1 MLGDLPITQR
11 IGLLVTL
18 PVAAVLLTGVPFV
31 VERVDQARDA
41 AEVASATQEA
51 IAVGTLVQRLQ
62 QERLLQLAHLATP
75 NVDPATLIAAGAAV
89 DDLDDLPVA
98 KTVSSKFELLRTLR
112 VDVLERRADVDRV
125 QAFHRGLIDAL
136 IDALQ
141 LGGRTETGAAGQRL
155 LDALDALLRGN
166 EQAARFGAAMVAAP
180 AAPLSAQRQARDAQA
195 MQTFYIEAFR
205 NRAEPDHVALL
216 DVISSGPSS
225 LGFAALAQQLTG
237 SGPDR
242 VAPAAALAATQTDVT
257 LRQVFQDRVA
267 RALQDRADQE
277 ARAAG
282 VAAGVGGGFTV
293 ALLATLIWL
302 GTVVGRSVSRPLGR
316 LTAAGTAVADIATS
330 ELRRAADADAND
342 DAPPELAAVNVR
354 TRDELGELA
363 SAFNRVQATAA
374 LMMQQQVNSR
384 RNVSIM
390 FANIAR
396 RTRGLA
402 ARQLSQIDALERD
415 ERDETRLAALYRLD
429 HIATRLR
436 RSADSLLVISG
447 SRDEA
452 RLGEAAP
459 LSDVIRSA
467 TAEIEGYQKVKVAAV
482 VPLTVAAALVPD
494 LTLLLAELL
503 DNATSFSPD
512 NAPVTVSVD
521 FWDSCRIRITD
532 EGIGMSEQRLAEE
545 NRRLVDTERLDV
557 APTTMLGLFV
567 VGRLARRHGMSVVLR
582 QGSARGLVAEVVVP
596 SRLVS
601 LAEPA
606 SAPEDRTRA
615 AARPRDGHQAESEA
629 AARGWFEPPVLT
641 APRDFPAATVVARA
655 AVAPQDRRVAVATT
669 GAPVAPAI
677 VPEAQPEVRGGLRR
691 RRRGA
696 EEAPVV
702 VSTPRHAAREPEDE
716 RAGLAAFVQ
725 GVQRAE
731 ELPSSPPPQAA
742 AESRHGLVRRVPG
755 AHLAAE
761 LGTVRVPGPSR
772 GRATVPTRPTR
783 DPEAERDALTAFLAG
798 ETRATGHDTTHHRRT
813 P

>member
-1 MLGDLPITQR
+1 MLGDLAITQR

-41 AEVASATQEA
+41 AAVAAATQEA
-51 IAVGTLVQRLQ
+51 TEVGALVQRLQ

-75 NVDPATLIAAGAAV
+75 NVDTAALVAAAVAV
-89 DDLDDLPVA
+89 DDLAAVPVA
-98 KTVSSKFELLRTLR
+98 RQLSSKFELLHTL
-112 VDVLERRADVDRV
+112 RADVAEGHADADRV
-125 QAFHRGLIDAL
+125 QALYRGLIDGL
-136 IDALQ
+136 IDTLALS
-141 LGGRTETGAAGQRL
+141 GRTDTDAAGQRL

-166 EQAARFGAAMVAAP
+166 EQAARFGAAMVASATT
-180 AAPLSAQRQARDAQA
+180 PLSAQRQARDAQA
-195 MQTFYIEAFR
+195 MQTFYVEAFR
-205 NRAEPDHVALL
+205 IRAEPDDVALL
-216 DVISSGPSS
+216 DVIASGPSS
-225 LGFAALAQQLTG
+225 LSYAALAGRLTA
-237 SGPDR
+237 PD
-242 VAPAAALAATQTDVT
+242 PAQISPVEALAAAQTSIT

-267 RALQDRADQE
+267 RDLQDRADRE
-277 ARAAG
+277 ARSAVTAA
-282 VAAGVGGGFTV
+282 AVGAGFTV
-293 ALLATLIWL
+293 SLLAGLIWL
-302 GTVVGRSVSRPLGR
+302 GTVVGRSVSRPLAR
-316 LTAAGTAVADIATS
+316 LTAAATAVADIAAG
-330 ELRRAADADAND
+330 ELRRAADADAVD

-384 RNVSIM
+384 RNVSVM

-415 ERDETRLAALYRLD
+415 ERDELRLAALYRLD

-452 RLGEAAP
+452 RMGSAAP

-482 VPLTVAAALVPD
+482 TPLTVLATLVPD

-521 FWDSCRIRITD
+521 WSDSCRISITD
-532 EGIGMSEQRLAEE
+532 QGIGMSEQRLAEE
-545 NRRLVDTERLDV
+545 NRRLLESERLDV

-567 VGRLARRHGMSVVLR
+567 VGRLARRHGLSVVLR
-582 QGSARGLVAEVVVP
+582 PGSATGLTAEVVVP
-596 SRLVS
+596 PRYLS
-601 LAEPA
+601 LA
-606 SAPEDRTRA
+606 SAPVTAPVPAPLPADVPAGSQHRTNHARTWDWFDPPAPATQPEPEQPSAVNRMPAPAARHADA
-615 AARPRDGHQAESEA
+615 AAD
-629 AARGWFEPPVLT
+629 VM
-641 APRDFPAATVVARA
+641 
-655 AVAPQDRRVAVATT
+655 
-669 GAPVAPAI
+669 
-677 VPEAQPEVRGGLRR
+677 PETRGGLRR
-691 RRRGA
+691 RQRVP
-696 EEAPVV
+696 EESPAPL
-702 VSTPRHAAREPEDE
+702 SEPAHALRDPERE
-716 RAGLAAFVQ
+716 RAGLTAFMQ
-725 GVQRAE
+725 GAQRADVSRDE
-731 ELPSSPPPQAA
+731 PRPS

-755 AHLAAE
+755 AQLPAEMRSAVRPVTAA
-761 LGTVRVPGPSR
+761 PAPP
-772 GRATVPTRPTR
+772 PTGSLR
-783 DPEAERDALTAFLAG
+783 DPDAERDALAAFLAG
-798 ETRATGHDTTHHRRT
+798 HARATGPDNPYHRSA